1 MAKRG
6 KMPFIAGKQYGDAPE
21 PDADDMAGG
30 PAATMPQLA
39 PAAPPVGLASR
50 KRSEAATKGPAARAP
65 RGRGY

>member
-30 PAATMPQLA
+30 PAGTMPQLA
-39 PAAPPVGLASR
+39 PTPPPAPVSSR
-50 KRSEAATKGPAARAP
+50 KRAEATTKGPAARPP